1 MNFGTTLVLGGVAGG
16 TIVLGLPVARIRTLP
31 AAVRVLLSAGAVG
44 VLLFLLQDV
53 LSAAWEPL
61 VVQLGVAG
69 SPRLPVLAALFAGG
83 IAVGLLT
90 IVAYERT
97 LARRRSA
104 PGGLAPRRLA
114 VLVAVG
120 IGVHNLAEGLA
131 IGRSAASGS
140 VGFAAVLVIG
150 FALQNA
156 TEGFGVVA
164 PLAGGDVRPS
174 WPFLLV
180 LGAIAG
186 APTFLGT
193 ALGWAWGG
201 EEASVL
207 FLTLAAGSILFVIV
221 QLLGIAGRAQRIDL
235 VAYGVLAG
243 ILAGYATDAVLT
255 VGGA

>member
-1 MNFGTTLVLGGVAGG
+1 MNLGTTLALGGVAGG

-31 AAVRVLLSAGAVG
+31 ATARVLLSAGAVG

-61 VVQLGVAG
+61 DAQLAAPG
-69 SPRLPVLAALFAGG
+69 SPRLPVLAAVFAGG
-83 IAVGLLT
+83 IAAGLLT
-90 IVAYERT
+90 VVAYERA
-97 LARRRSA
+97 LARRRGTA
-104 PGGLAPRRLA
+104 GGLAPRRLA

-140 VGFAAVLVIG
+140 VGIAAVLVVG
-150 FALQNA
+150 FALHNA

-164 PLAGGDVRPS
+164 PLAGGDARPS
-174 WPFLLV
+174 WGFLLV

-186 APTFLGT
+186 GPTFLGT

-201 EEASVL
+201 EDASVL
-207 FLTLAAGSILFVIV
+207 FLALAAGSILFVIV
-221 QLLGIAGRAQRIDL
+221 QLLGVVGKAHRIDL

-243 ILAGYATDAVLT
+243 LLAGYATDAVLT
-255 VGGA
+255 FGGA